1 MKLLSYKFKMIV
13 PFGNGEYKT
22 VYELT
27 VLKKCFLGLFQK
39 ELKMDYDISMFQS
52 IKTHEEHWDNLI
64 ASGAKL
70 M

>member
-27 VLKKCFLGLFQK
+27 ILKSYFFGLIKK
-39 ELKMDYDISMFQS
+39 EVKMDYSISMFES
-52 IKTHEEHWDNLI
+52 IKNYELHWDNLI
-64 ASGAKL
+64 LNGAKL
-70 M
+70 